1 MAERVHQG
9 VGAVTT
15 SKRSGR
21 INSIYGMR
29 EFRRS
34 YGTPY
39 GHIHIRMESPFEFV
53 LVDHTSDFLGQDL
66 IESYRLERFG
76 PHDETELLKYV
87 LDRAEETVSDANQV

>member
-1 MAERVHQG
+1 MTIRQN
-9 VGAVTT
+9 
-15 SKRSGR
+15 R
-21 INSIYGMR
+21 INSIYGMQ

-39 GHIHIRMESPFEFV
+39 GHIHVHIESPFESV
-53 LVDHTSDFLGQDL
+53 YVEHTSDFLGQDL

-87 LDRAEETVSDANQV
+87 LDRAEEAARDANQV